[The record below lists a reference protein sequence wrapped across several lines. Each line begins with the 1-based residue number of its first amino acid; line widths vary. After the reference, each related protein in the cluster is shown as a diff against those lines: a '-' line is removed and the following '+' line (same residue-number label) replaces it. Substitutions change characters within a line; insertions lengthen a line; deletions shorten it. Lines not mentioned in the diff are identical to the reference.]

1 MQDIFNYKLALQINK
16 HAVGE
21 LINYLK
27 HDLFLLLM
35 FINTNLKGFTS
46 KRKASE
52 VLKKVI
58 IFQLPIVY
66 FKITQH
72 MYMVGNIL

>member
-1 MQDIFNYKLALQINK
+1 MIY
-16 HAVGE
+16 
-21 LINYLK
+21 
-27 HDLFLLLM
+27 LLM

-58 IFQLPIVY
+58 IFQLPKVY